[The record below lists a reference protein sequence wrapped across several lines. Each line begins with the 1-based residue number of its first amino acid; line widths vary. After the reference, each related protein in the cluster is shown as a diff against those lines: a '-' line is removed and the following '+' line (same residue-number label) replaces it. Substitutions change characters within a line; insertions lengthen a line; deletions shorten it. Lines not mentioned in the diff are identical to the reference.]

1 MTFIFY
7 LLMVILN
14 ECYRDCFIKY
24 INTKVTKRM
33 ESFRVRNSTIDNPR
47 LFLLSISFGVSSV
60 ALLHLLDGQLQ
71 GQITRMNRTGYEFL
85 VAHVNMSSTAL
96 AGEYLKKLEDRYPRH
111 TFISVDLA
119 EIFGYL
125 SSILDTLGESGLSLA
140 PSSSNLGRQ
149 ASNRDK
155 LDHLLASLP
164 SATSRTDMLNILR
177 TRLLVEIAKE
187 RGCEG
192 ILWGDST
199 TRLAE
204 KTLAETAKGRGFA
217 LPWQLS
223 DGSSPHGLAF
233 KYPLRDLLKKELAAY
248 VSLVEPPLTPFV
260 NSGQVSRAFNFKNTT
275 IDDLMT
281 NYFESVEE
289 SFPSIVANVVR
300 TSSKLGANQPLGGS
314 ERCGICEMPI
324 AEGTG
329 GLYGWGG
336 DQRDE
341 AIPNDSNAR
350 AIERLC
356 YGCARS
362 TLGAMVGQ
370 DNTH

>member
-1 MTFIFY
+1 LI
-7 LLMVILN
+7 
-14 ECYRDCFIKY
+14 RY
-24 INTKVTKRM
+24 INTKVIKRM
-33 ESFRVRNSTIDNPR
+33 ENFRVRNSTIDTPR
-47 LFLLSISFGVSSV
+47 LFLLPVSFGVSSM

-71 GQITRMNRTGYEFL
+71 GQLSRMNRTGYELL
-85 VAHVNMSSTAL
+85 VAHVNMPSAAPT
-96 AGEYLKKLEDRYPRH
+96 GEYFKKLEERYPRY
-111 TFISVDLA
+111 TFSSVDLA
-119 EIFGYL
+119 EIFGYP
-125 SSILDTLGESGLSLA
+125 SSILETLGESDLSSA
-140 PSSSNLGRQ
+140 PSGLDGQ

-164 SATSRTDMLNILR
+164 SATSRTDVLGILR

-187 RGCEG
+187 KGCEG

-223 DGSSPHGLAF
+223 DGSSPHGLTF
-233 KYPLRDLLKKELAAY
+233 KYPLRDLLKKELLTY

-260 NSGQVSRAFNFKNTT
+260 NAGQVSRASNFKSTT

-300 TSSKLGANQPLGGS
+300 TSSKLGANQPLDGG

-324 AEGTG
+324 MKGTG
-329 GLYGWGG
+329 GLHGWGG
-336 DQRDE
+336 DQQDR
-341 AIPNDSNAR
+341 AHLNDSNGHVA
-350 AIERLC
+350 EKLC

-362 TLGAMVGQ
+362 TLGAVVRQ
-370 DNTH
+370 DNTHQIPTSHQ